1 MPVLR
6 GNRNCHS
13 VSIWYLPKEFVPTHI
28 QIYSM
33 SELLCK
39 NGRLRYKTESNR
51 SMEQEGGKNMTK
63 RFCDLCGK
71 EIHNLQETYR
81 VCVESN
87 ASICASNPDIVDVIV
102 DVGEICP
109 ACAKRIH
116 QTVQELKQEG

>member
-1 MPVLR
+1 
-6 GNRNCHS
+6 
-13 VSIWYLPKEFVPTHI
+13 
-28 QIYSM
+28 
-33 SELLCK
+33 
-39 NGRLRYKTESNR
+39 
-51 SMEQEGGKNMTK
+51 MTK

-87 ASICASNPDIVDVIV
+87 ASIYASDPNIV

-116 QTVQELKQEG
+116 QTVQELKLEG

>member
-51 SMEQEGGKNMTK
+51 SMEQEEGKNMTK

-81 VCVESN
+81 VSVENN
-87 ASICASNPDIVDVIV
+87 ADIPYASDPNIVY
-102 DVGEICP
+102 VGEICP

-116 QTVQELKQEG
+116 KTVQELKQEG